1 MTEKV
6 TSQSETCQKLYRR
19 ETDVKYLSVQQG
31 LSQGGKLRVP
41 RQGKGEE
48 AATDTQ
54 PAAERPLALKRHLDV
69 AFIS

>member
-6 TSQSETCQKLYRR
+6 TGQSKTCQKFKKRK
-19 ETDVKYLSVQQG
+19 TDVKYLSVQQP
-31 LSQGGKLRVP
+31 LSQGGALRVP

-54 PAAERPLALKRHLDV
+54 PGLKGLLH
-69 AFIS
+69 